1 MTAPT
6 PSRSLQAVVL
16 AGGTSQRWDG
26 QDKTQLV
33 VGDRPLLDHALAAL
47 PGDTDVVVVGPP
59 RPTSRPVGWAREKPA
74 GSGPAAGVQAGLR
87 ALAPGAP
94 VVVLAADLPRA
105 AELVDA
111 LLGAPRPTGALVV
124 SDGSGRAHWTSALLS
139 AEAAD
144 VGRALPDLVDASLR
158 RLFDHLDVVLV
169 PSPDGATHD
178 LDSPADLDALQEDH

>member
-1 MTAPT
+1 MTTPT
-6 PSRSLQAVVL
+6 PSRPLQAVVL

-33 VGDRPLLDHALAAL
+33 VAGRSLLDHALVAL
-47 PGDTDVVVVGPP
+47 PDDADVVVVGPP
-59 RPTSRPVGWAREKPA
+59 RTTSRPVAWTREDPA

-87 ALAPGAP
+87 ALPAGAA

-105 AELVDA
+105 SELVDA
-111 LLGAPRPTGALVV
+111 LLDAPRPAGALVLA
-124 SDGSGRAHWTSALLS
+124 DGTGRAHWTSALLS

-144 VGRALPDLVDASLR
+144 VVRGLPGLVDASLR
-158 RLFDHLDVVLV
+158 RLFDHLEVTLV
-169 PSPDGATHD
+169 PAPDGATRD

>member
-1 MTAPT
+1 MTAST

-33 VGDRPLLDHALAAL
+33 VGGRPLLDHALAAL
-47 PGDTDVVVVGPP
+47 PADTEVVVVGPP
-59 RPTSRPVGWAREKPA
+59 RPTSRPVGWTREEPA

-94 VVVLAADLPRA
+94 VVALAADLPRA

-111 LLGAPRPTGALVV
+111 LLDAPRPGGALVV
-124 SDGSGRAHWTSALLS
+124 ADGTGRAHWTSALLS

-144 VGRALPDLVDASLR
+144 VVRGLPDLVDASLR
-158 RLFDHLDVVLV
+158 RLFDHLDVTLV